1 VLISSDSVSNY
12 TAKVAD
18 FGYSTLAASE
28 DDLIAMPIS
37 RPWNAPECDGRRV
50 KLSEA
55 KKMDA
60 YSFGM
65 LCLWILFKEKFFE
78 TALKYLETPEGR
90 SDSVSFMEPRGE
102 YFRQS
107 IVEKLK
113 QLDKLQVLAR
123 ELVDT
128 TTGFSSQQRCNLVRF
143 FDSTL
148 TRDSNSRISDF
159 RYLIKLLGQD
169 M

>member
-1 VLISSDSVSNY
+1 VLISSDGDSNY

-18 FGYSTLAASE
+18 FGYSTLAASD
-28 DDLIAMPIS
+28 DDLIAMPMS
-37 RPWNAPECDGRRV
+37 RPWNAPKRDGGQV

-65 LCLWILFKEKFFE
+65 LCLWTLFKEKFFE
-78 TALKYLETPEGR
+78 TALKYLEPH
-90 SDSVSFMEPRGE
+90 DSVSFIEPRGE

-107 IVEKLK
+107 LVEKLK
-113 QLDKLQVLAR
+113 QSDKLRVLAR
-123 ELVDT
+123 ELVET
-128 TTGFSSQQRCNLVRF
+128 TTSISNQQRRNLGRF

-148 TRDSNSRISDF
+148 THDSDRRISDF
-159 RYLIKLLGQD
+159 RYLIQLLGRD